1 MEEPE
6 VPVQPETLE
15 NQNGDSE
22 SVAAKPQ
29 KKKLTKKVTKRK
41 KEQKKQQNSSDDEND
56 DTQEQGKPPEKKK
69 RKKKSKKTFERRNIK
84 SLLTANQLE
93 ESTKNALAEEQQ
105 RLARLQQA
113 QRDAF
118 ANEVLEE
125 FDLGQFKTEDDFQDE
140 PNENQLEIK
149 PEQPKKKSSLSYLPT
164 KNIGKNHRR
173 LR

>member
-93 ESTKNALAEEQQ
+93 ESTKNAL
-105 RLARLQQA
+105 
-113 QRDAF
+113 
-118 ANEVLEE
+118 VS
-125 FDLGQFKTEDDFQDE
+125 
-140 PNENQLEIK
+140 
-149 PEQPKKKSSLSYLPT
+149 SSLKQKILKFQEKGTNCQSLLT
-164 KNIGKNHRR
+164 FLQSSEDLTSI
-173 LR
+173 

>member
-93 ESTKNALAEEQQ
+93 ESTKNAL
-105 RLARLQQA
+105 
-113 QRDAF
+113 
-118 ANEVLEE
+118 VS
-125 FDLGQFKTEDDFQDE
+125 
-140 PNENQLEIK
+140 
-149 PEQPKKKSSLSYLPT
+149 SSLLQCQLSSKQKILKFQERGT
-164 KNIGKNHRR
+164 NCQSLLTFLQSSEDLTSI
-173 LR
+173 